1 MATMSQEVRVQDRRS
16 EFNHIVAPTKL
27 LFVMGLLYFFA
38 IYSIR
43 VAQNLAYQ
51 PEGKNTSHRMTQAT
65 MLRKPSHIKSDFA
78 NTAPSSMAQAGT
90 ESTTTRKGAASS
102 MTQAGSVSNT
112 TDTASEADTKST
124 IASKMKRTEWEAG
137 DDDTTFVQYV
147 DPEAAREAKRI
158 QGEFCESISTALPL
172 FKDIPAGSIHKKQA
186 RFRIYHHGNT
196 DAVSKQIERKGT
208 WELQITKNLIKN
220 LEIYAAETQKTL
232 GDLSVVDI
240 GANIGW
246 YTMVIASLGVNV
258 VSFEPMEPNLDLLRR
273 SLCVAS
279 PEIRDR
285 VTLFGHGLSEKEQ
298 TCFQYVKRSN
308 SGNGHTRC
316 VEKVEDLELNLD
328 EYKVV
333 GRSQLRV
340 LDNIIRT
347 VPKSEAKKE
356 PISIA
361 ALKIDTEGFEP
372 IIFNG
377 GHALLSQAEIPVI
390 FTEYAPRY
398 LRRITP
404 GMTGFD
410 YLKYF
415 YDNGYV
421 IYNKNSQNPWTLLTN
436 MTAARAHTWTG
447 ETDIIA
453 VHESFLNVSSMASI
467 RTLPPKLFQ

>member
-1 MATMSQEVRVQDRRS
+1 MTITVVFLQCVLLAIFYYEDFVGIDRRS
-16 EFNHIVAPTKL
+16 TLQRTK
-27 LFVMGLLYFFA
+27 M
-38 IYSIR
+38 
-43 VAQNLAYQ
+43 
-51 PEGKNTSHRMTQAT
+51 EK
-65 MLRKPSHIKSDFA
+65 
-78 NTAPSSMAQAGT
+78 
-90 ESTTTRKGAASS
+90 
-102 MTQAGSVSNT
+102 
-112 TDTASEADTKST
+112 
-124 IASKMKRTEWEAG
+124 WEAS
-137 DDDTTFVQYV
+137 DNDTMMVQYV

-158 QGEFCESISTALPL
+158 QREFCESISTAGGSNVASPL
-172 FKDIPAGSIHKKQA
+172 FKDIPAGSIHGKQA
-186 RFRIYHHGNT
+186 QFRIYHHGKT
-196 DAVSKQIERKGT
+196 DIVSRRIERKGA
-208 WELQITKNLIKN
+208 WELRITKNMIKN

-232 GDLSVVDI
+232 GDLTVVDI

-258 VSFEPMEPNLDLLRR
+258 VSFEPMEPNLDLFRR

-298 TCFQYVKRSN
+298 TCFQYVRRSN

-316 VEKVEDLELNLD
+316 KEKVEDLKLNFD
-328 EYKVV
+328 DFKMV

-377 GHALLSQAEIPVI
+377 GHVLLSKAEIPVI
-390 FTEYAPRY
+390 FTEYVPRY
-398 LRRITP
+398 LRQITP

-421 IYNKNSQNPWTLLTN
+421 VYNENSHNPWTLLTN

-447 ETDIIA
+447 ETDVVV
-453 VHESFLNVSSMASI
+453 VHENFRNVSSMARI
-467 RTLPPKLFQ
+467 QRLPPKLFQ